1 VSRASS
7 EMWKQMKKTR
17 GGWVRLLREEEKEQE
32 KEEGKRT
39 NEATPLVDHVIDVL
53 RDAMYLTHTE
63 TDVHVRDSED
73 GALTVCFEGRKARKV
88 PHVDQVAENK
98 RGQEFLMDSADPLSA
113 VLFLRPRAKWAKSSS
128 SSTVI
133 AVAFEM
139 VKTSVYNPTEEG
151 KRSKRFR

>member
-1 VSRASS
+1 
-7 EMWKQMKKTR
+7 M
-17 GGWVRLLREEEKEQE
+17 RLLREE
-32 KEEGKRT
+32 EEGKRT

-63 TDVHVRDSED
+63 TEVHVRDGDED
-73 GALTVCFEGRKARKV
+73 GALTVCFESRKARKV
-88 PHVDQVAENK
+88 PHVDQVAENE

-139 VKTSVYNPTEEG
+139 VKHQYIIRRKKERDPNDFG
-151 KRSKRFR
+151 RIRNN